1 MNRLKI
7 AQYIAL
13 GATAFSGIGG
23 ILGGLSGSDFGAI
36 LMCVGFIA
44 GLVSYIF
51 GGLGTAI
58 KMAGGIAKWGWI
70 VVPFPYDIMTFI
82 LSFIFAI
89 FAFVFFPI
97 IPVRKAYKESM
108 IYERLI

>member
-13 GATAFSGIGG
+13 GATALSVIGG
-23 ILGGLSGSDFGAI
+23 LLGGMAGVNVGTMI
-36 LMCVGFIA
+36 MYVGFVA

-82 LSFIFAI
+82 MSFIFAI
-89 FAFVFFPI
+89 IAFIFLPI

-108 IYERLI
+108 YY

>member
-13 GATAFSGIGG
+13 GATALSVIGG
-23 ILGGLSGSDFGAI
+23 LLGGMSGSEIGTV
-36 LMCVGFIA
+36 LMGLGFVT

-58 KMAGGIAKWGWI
+58 RMAGGIAKWGWI
-70 VVPFPYDIMTFI
+70 IVPFPYDIMTFVC
-82 LSFIFAI
+82 SFIFAI
-89 FAFVFFPI
+89 FAFVFLPI

-108 IYERLI
+108 YY